1 MIELLVIDIDG
12 TMTDGK
18 IIYSNSGEELKN
30 FHVRDG
36 FGIVYW
42 TKKLGKKV
50 AIITGRSSRIVENRA
65 KELGITHYYQG
76 VNDKLAALDEI
87 LEKENLTYANVAVIG
102 DDINDISMMQKAK
115 LSFCP
120 NDASHYVK
128 NIAKVISQHN
138 GGEGA
143 VREMIEYIFKKQN
156 MEEEFLANWFNL

>member
-42 TKKLGKKV
+42 TKKLKKNV

-65 KELGITHYYQG
+65 KELGVTYYRQG
-76 VNDKLAALDEI
+76 VHNKLEALDEI
-87 LEKENLTYANVAVIG
+87 LEELGLAYANVAVIG
-102 DDINDISMMQKAK
+102 DDINDISMMKKAK

-128 NIAKVISQHN
+128 DVAKVISKYD
-138 GGEGA
+138 GGNGA
-143 VREMIEYIFKKQN
+143 VREMIEYVLRLDN
-156 MEEEFLANWFNL
+156 LEEDFLAEWV

>member
-36 FGIVYW
+36 FGLVYW
-42 TKKLGKKV
+42 TKKLNKKA

-65 KELGITHYYQG
+65 KELGFSHYKQG
-76 VNDKLAALDEI
+76 VHNKLEVLDEI
-87 LEKENLTYANVAVIG
+87 LEELNLTYSNVAVIG
-102 DDINDISMMQKAK
+102 DDINDIAMMKKAR

-120 NDASHYVK
+120 SDASHYVK
-128 NIAKVISQHN
+128 DTAKFICKCE
-138 GGEGA
+138 GGNGA
-143 VREMIEYIFKKQN
+143 VREMIEYILRLEN
-156 MEEEFLANWFNL
+156 LEEEFLAQWL